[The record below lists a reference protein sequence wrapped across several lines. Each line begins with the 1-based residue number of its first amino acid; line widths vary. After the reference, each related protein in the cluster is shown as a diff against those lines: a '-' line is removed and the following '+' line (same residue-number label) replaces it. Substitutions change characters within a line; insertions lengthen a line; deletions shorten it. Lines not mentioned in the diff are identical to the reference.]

1 MLRFTNKITEGLPL
15 LAIDLGYSATQ
26 ASCGIATHEGV
37 SKSLQFGDAIA
48 WTAAYLNQNEPHI
61 LIIEA
66 VLSTYHRLDGNPTIR
81 GNFEKGRGW
90 YHGPG
95 VTTFAAAQRFLSQLE
110 PALTTIGQIPLVEG
124 FLSYKTT
131 KTSHTDDAYRLI
143 TEFKSAECFSPCKG
157 SQAILAT
164 IDSPPQIRRYNPPP
178 SSKT

>member
-1 MLRFTNKITEGLPL
+1 MPCFTAKIPQDLPL

-26 ASCGIATHEGV
+26 ASCGIATLNAV
-37 SKSLQFGDAIA
+37 SESLQFGDAIT
-48 WTAAYLNQNEPHI
+48 WTADYLNQNGPHI

-81 GNFEKGRGW
+81 GSFEKGRGW

-95 VTTFAAAQRFLSQLE
+95 VSTFAAAQRFLSELE
-110 PALTTIGQIPLVEG
+110 PAIKTIVPIPLVEG

-131 KTSHTDDAYRLI
+131 KTSHADDAHRLV
-143 TEFKSAECFSPCKG
+143 TEFMTAECFSPSKG
-157 SQAILAT
+157 SQAILPS

-178 SSKT
+178 SSKN